1 MLGGGH
7 EGECTAEYRAGHFI
21 SPCNENAQTFP
32 RLHFK
37 PFERLAGLCPPIN
50 LTNACSLQPRSLR
63 CLPRYGPF
71 PLT

>member
-1 MLGGGH
+1 MKANVPQS
-7 EGECTAEYRAGHFI
+7 TAPGI
-21 SPCNENAQTFP
+21 P